1 MDLHVLASRE
11 VSDKWI
17 CTFWLPER
25 SRTNRFVHS
34 GFQRGFGQMDLY
46 ILASRM
52 ASDKWICTFWLP
64 ERSRTN
70 GFARSGFQKG
80 LGQMDLYILDVS
92 VRRFSLTESVKY
104 PQTSKSLC
112 IDVSIALFYQLH
124 RNMLCGTS

>member
-1 MDLHVLASRE
+1 MDLHVLVSRE

-17 CTFWLPER
+17 CTFLFPER
-25 SRTNRFVHS
+25 LRTN
-34 GFQRGFGQMDLY
+34 GFARSCFQNGLGQMDLY
-46 ILASRM
+46 ILASKE

-70 GFARSGFQKG
+70 GFAHSGFQRG

-112 IDVSIALFYQLH
+112 IDVSIALYYQLH